1 MVEKIKAYFES
12 LESLTTEALTSSAE
26 KLVRAEK
33 RNVALLIAHIAE
45 MSRRKTHLE
54 CGYKNLFNYCVTR
67 LCLSEG
73 SVALRIQV
81 ANVSRRFPQLL
92 QSLAENRI
100 SLTVAGHLA
109 PHLHE
114 DNVEK
119 LLSDCT
125 GMTKRAVDE
134 YLVALRPKPVFH
146 PSIRKRPALREVREE
161 ALLEGQQETM
171 RQREQS
177 KPPCPAPFVEEA
189 PRPRPT
195 SSSSNLLQ
203 PARPDRFN
211 FRFSADRNFKE
222 KFERLAEVLGVENP
236 LKHMAEILERAV
248 DISLEKK
255 DPKRKRERR
264 LERQRAKAAP
274 REQSRPDDIVV
285 SEGATAGTKEK
296 AKSRYI
302 PSEVKERVYAR
313 AGYRCEFRA
322 VDGTRCSSRT
332 GLEIEHERPFA
343 IYRSHEERFLRIL
356 CGRHNRFQAERVYG
370 AKFIQN
376 KINEKRR
383 QRASRG
389 GTGRSFASTLST
401 DNKQPTVATHRE
413 LSPAVLK

>member
-12 LESLTTEALTSSAE
+12 LEGLSTEALTNSAE

-45 MSRRKTHLE
+45 MSRRKTYLE
-54 CGYKNLFNYCVTR
+54 CGYKNLFDYCVKR
-67 LCLSEG
+67 LRLSEG

-92 QSLAENRI
+92 QSLAQNRI

-109 PHLHE
+109 PHLRE

-119 LLSDCT
+119 LLSDCA

-146 PSIRKRPALREVREE
+146 PSIRKRPSPVENREQARP
-161 ALLEGQQETM
+161 EGQQETM
-171 RQREQS
+171 REREQS
-177 KPPCPAPFVEEA
+177 KPPCPSPSVEEEQ
-189 PRPRPT
+189 RPRLASP
-195 SSSSNLLQ
+195 SSNLLE
-203 PARPDRFN
+203 PARPDTFN
-211 FRFSADRNFKE
+211 FRFSADKNFKA

-274 REQSRPDDIVV
+274 RGESRPDEISTRPERKDRA
-285 SEGATAGTKEK
+285 E
-296 AKSRYI
+296 SRYI
-302 PSEVKERVYAR
+302 PSEVRERVFER
-313 AGYRCEFRA
+313 AGYQCQYRSA
-322 VDGTRCSSRT
+322 DGTRCSART
-332 GLEIEHERPFA
+332 RLEIEHVRPFA
-343 IYRSHEERFLRIL
+343 IYRSHEERYLRAL
-356 CGRHNRFQAERVYG
+356 CKRHNRFQAERVYG
-370 AKFIQN
+370 AEFIQN
-376 KINEKRR
+376 KIDEKRR
-383 QRASRG
+383 QRVSRG
-389 GTGRSFASTLST
+389 RALQSSASTLFS
-401 DNKQPTVATHRE
+401 DKNG
-413 LSPAVLK
+413 LSH